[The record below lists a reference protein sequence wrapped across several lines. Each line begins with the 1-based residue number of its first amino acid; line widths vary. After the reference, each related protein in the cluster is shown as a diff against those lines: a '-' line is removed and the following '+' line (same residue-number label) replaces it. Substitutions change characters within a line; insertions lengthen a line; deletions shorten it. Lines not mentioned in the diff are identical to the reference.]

1 MSYEKKVKIGIIG
14 GGPAGIFCA
23 LFASEKEDNEIY
35 IFDKQ
40 DILKTLLPTGGGRC
54 NLAYGEFDFKE
65 LAKNYPRGEKFL
77 LSVFSKFS
85 TTDTLAFFEQI
96 GVKTYMQ
103 EDFRF
108 FPEANSSSF
117 VRKRLIDKTRKNNI
131 KNIKEKVIDIKKE
144 NDKFLVSTEKNH
156 FVVDKLVIA
165 TGGRGQGQKFAK
177 KLGHNIVPLR
187 PALCSLLTKE
197 TDFFDLSGLTLKNVC
212 ASVFYNNKKITTQ
225 TGDILFTHFG
235 ISGPLSYKIS
245 SYCAYINFTP
255 KIPLNI
261 KIKLTE
267 HDNLEKSLTELI
279 NKNPQKNIIN
289 VIDTYIPHRLA
300 EKILIKDKI
309 SPETKSGQ
317 LKKEDRL
324 KIIKNLTEFSLNV
337 IGVKSGEE
345 IVTAGGIDLNEVN
358 PKTMES
364 KVIKNL
370 YFCGEVLDIDGLTGG
385 FNLQNCWSTGYICG
399 ISLI

>member
-40 DILKTLLPTGGGRC
+40 DTLKTLLPTGGGRC

>member
-1 MSYEKKVKIGIIG
+1 MRKK
-14 GGPAGIFCA
+14 
-23 LFASEKEDNEIY
+23 
-35 IFDKQ
+35 
-40 DILKTLLPTGGGRC
+40 
-54 NLAYGEFDFKE
+54 
-65 LAKNYPRGEKFL
+65 
-77 LSVFSKFS
+77 
-85 TTDTLAFFEQI
+85 
-96 GVKTYMQ
+96 
-103 EDFRF
+103 
-108 FPEANSSSF
+108 
-117 VRKRLIDKTRKNNI
+117 LIDKTRKNNI

-144 NDKFLVSTEKNH
+144 NDKFLVRTEKNH

-212 ASVFYNNKKITTQ
+212 TSVFYNNKKITTQ

-255 KIPLNI
+255 EIPLNI

-300 EKILIKDKI
+300 EKILIKNKI
-309 SPETKSGQ
+309 QPEIKSGQ
-317 LKKEDRL
+317 LKKEDRI

-337 IGVKSGEE
+337 IGVKGGEE

-399 ISLI
+399 TSLI

>member
-1 MSYEKKVKIGIIG
+1 MSYEKKIKIGIIG

-85 TTDTLAFFEQI
+85 TTDTFAFFEQI

-117 VRKRLIDKTRKNNI
+117 VRKKLIDKTRKNNI

-144 NDKFLVSTEKNH
+144 NDKFLVRTEKNH

-165 TGGRGQGQKFAK
+165 TGGRGHGQKFAK

-212 ASVFYNNKKITTQ
+212 TSVFYNNKKITTQ

-279 NKNPQKNIIN
+279 NKKPQKNIIN

-300 EKILIKDKI
+300 EKILIKNKI
-309 SPETKSGQ
+309 QPETKSGQ
-317 LKKEDRL
+317 LKKEDRI

-337 IGVKSGEE
+337 IGVKRGEE
-345 IVTAGGIDLNEVN
+345 IVTAGGVDLNEVN

-399 ISLI
+399 TSLI

>member
-1 MSYEKKVKIGIIG
+1 MSYEKKIKIGIIG

-40 DILKTLLPTGGGRC
+40 DTLKTLLPTGGGRC

-144 NDKFLVSTEKNH
+144 DDKFLVRTEKNH

-245 SYCAYINFTP
+245 SYCAYIKFTP
-255 KIPLNI
+255 EIPLNI

-309 SPETKSGQ
+309 QPETKSGQ
-317 LKKEDRL
+317 LKKEDRI

-337 IGVKSGEE
+337 IGVKRGEE

-399 ISLI
+399 TSLI

>member
-1 MSYEKKVKIGIIG
+1 MSYEKKIKIGIIG

-40 DILKTLLPTGGGRC
+40 DTLKTLLPTGGGRC

-144 NDKFLVSTEKNH
+144 NDKFLVRTEKNH

-267 HDNLEKSLTELI
+267 YDNLEKSLTELI

-300 EKILIKDKI
+300 EKILIKNKI
-309 SPETKSGQ
+309 QPETKSGQ
-317 LKKEDRL
+317 LKKEDRI

-337 IGVKSGEE
+337 IGVKRGEE

-399 ISLI
+399 TSLI

>member
-1 MSYEKKVKIGIIG
+1 MSYEKKIKIGIIG

-144 NDKFLVSTEKNH
+144 NDKFLVRTEKNH

-165 TGGRGQGQKFAK
+165 TGGRGHGQKFAK

-212 ASVFYNNKKITTQ
+212 ASAFYNNKKITTQ

-279 NKNPQKNIIN
+279 NKKPQKNIIN

-300 EKILIKDKI
+300 EKILIKNKI
-309 SPETKSGQ
+309 QPETKSGQ
-317 LKKEDRL
+317 LKKEDRI

-337 IGVKSGEE
+337 IGVKRGEE
-345 IVTAGGIDLNEVN
+345 IVTAGGVDLNEVN

-399 ISLI
+399 TSLI

>member
-40 DILKTLLPTGGGRC
+40 DNLKTLLPTGGGRC

-85 TTDTLAFFEQI
+85 TTDTLAFFEQT

-117 VRKRLIDKTRKNNI
+117 VRKKLIDKTRKNNI

-144 NDKFLVSTEKNH
+144 DDKFLVSTEKNH

-255 KIPLNI
+255 EIPLNI

-289 VIDTYIPHRLA
+289 VVDTYIPHRLA

-309 SPETKSGQ
+309 YPKTKSGQ

-324 KIIKNLTEFSLNV
+324 KIIKNLTEFSLIV
-337 IGVKSGEE
+337 IGVKRGEE

-399 ISLI
+399 TSLI

>member
-1 MSYEKKVKIGIIG
+1 MSYEKKIKIGIIG

-85 TTDTLAFFEQI
+85 TTDTFAFFEQI

-117 VRKRLIDKTRKNNI
+117 VRKKLIDKTRKNNI

-144 NDKFLVSTEKNH
+144 NDKFLVRTEKNH

-212 ASVFYNNKKITTQ
+212 TSVFYNNKKITTQ

-255 KIPLNI
+255 EIPLNI

-300 EKILIKDKI
+300 EKILIKNKI
-309 SPETKSGQ
+309 QPEIKSGQ
-317 LKKEDRL
+317 LKKEDRI

-337 IGVKSGEE
+337 IGVKGGEE

-399 ISLI
+399 TSLI